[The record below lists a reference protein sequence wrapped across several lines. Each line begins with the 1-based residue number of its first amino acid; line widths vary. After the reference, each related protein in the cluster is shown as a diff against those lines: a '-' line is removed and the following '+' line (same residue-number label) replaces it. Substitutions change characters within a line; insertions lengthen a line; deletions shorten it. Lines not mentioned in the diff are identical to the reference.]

1 VDLRAPK
8 NLLTQ
13 SSLCVHF
20 QKNESIVAKIW
31 RLIDEEQSVPE
42 PENNP
47 STYLELSKLQNKKK
61 LHFLYFLHNAFQ
73 KTIDEKSQA
82 SLIRD
87 SNPRSDTV
95 HEMYNK
101 KAEFAV
107 TITSM
112 DFKFVL
118 TLINW
123 LITLTIE
130 DVDSLYKE
138 SFLNLPDIYEKL
150 NLELE
155 HFHALLKISSL
166 LLFLGGHN
174 KKIQDLFTTDQ
185 CFSNTLRLFDTIYK
199 LDMHVKQNP
208 NYNLDVQKIIK
219 EDIYFELYLNL
230 LRLMSN
236 VVHLNPVAQNYILN
250 NNYLLLLINF
260 SVIDETNPYI
270 KEWSIILIRNLTEG
284 NPAIQE
290 KISKLKLMDFDQK
303 AKDLLKKIIIKS
315 DESNDDEQH

>member
-1 VDLRAPK
+1 
-8 NLLTQ
+8 
-13 SSLCVHF
+13 
-20 QKNESIVAKIW
+20 
-31 RLIDEEQSVPE
+31 
-42 PENNP
+42 
-47 STYLELSKLQNKKK
+47 
-61 LHFLYFLHNAFQ
+61 
-73 KTIDEKSQA
+73 
-82 SLIRD
+82 
-87 SNPRSDTV
+87 
-95 HEMYNK
+95 MYNK

-174 KKIQDLFTTDQ
+174 KKVQDLFTADQ